1 MTDFEV
7 GKTNRG
13 FKLIK
18 FTDRYDVP
26 CTLQASSL
34 AGESAIWFGAADIG
48 LKHFKAGQGWRDVEL
63 VETLDDHYSANN
75 RMHLTQDQVRDL
87 LPFLKKFAETGEL

>member
-34 AGESAIWFGAADIG
+34 AGEFAIWFGAADIG

-63 VETLDDHYSANN
+63 VETPIQRTIACI
-75 RMHLTQDQVRDL
+75 
-87 LPFLKKFAETGEL
+87 

>member
-1 MTDFEV
+1 
-7 GKTNRG
+7 
-13 FKLIK
+13 
-18 FTDRYDVP
+18 
-26 CTLQASSL
+26 
-34 AGESAIWFGAADIG
+34 
-48 LKHFKAGQGWRDVEL
+48 VEL